1 MSIVIFVLVKE
12 AAIFHASIEVLCLL
26 SVIYTCFL
34 EQWEAI
40 VNIFFFYVGN
50 MRFRCEVLC
59 LFFANMAQ
67 IVR

>member
-1 MSIVIFVLVKE
+1 MSIVIFVLVNE

-26 SVIYTCFL
+26 RCYIYLFL
-34 EQWEAI
+34 EHREVI
-40 VNIFFFYVGN
+40 VNIFFFNVGN
-50 MRFRCEVLC
+50 MRFRCEVFC